1 MKNTDKQTITN
12 LINRIEQLT
21 DDPEQA
27 LDWMYQGAQYLASKQ
42 ATKLLHD
49 ALTTYRK
56 GLVL

>member
-27 LDWMYQGAQYLASKQ
+27 LDWMYQGGAVSRIQ
-42 ATKLLHD
+42 T
-49 ALTTYRK
+49 
-56 GLVL
+56 GN